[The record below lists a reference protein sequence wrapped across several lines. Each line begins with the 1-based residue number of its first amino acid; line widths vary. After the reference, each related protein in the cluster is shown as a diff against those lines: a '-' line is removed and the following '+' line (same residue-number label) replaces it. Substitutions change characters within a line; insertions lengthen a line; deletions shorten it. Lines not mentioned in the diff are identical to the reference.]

1 MTKKTALAIY
11 MDEIA
16 TGVHKYLKTIGY
28 RKFGHTYNRETE
40 PGIIQVINLQAA
52 PYSSSIHGLFTVN
65 LSVFIPEVDAVRFNP
80 PLPRSRYVRECEG
93 DFRIRLDELIV
104 RGYDP
109 LQHYDPKS
117 RWWRIEEDTQAIGAE
132 ITTLLQ
138 RYGQPYLDEYNSRS
152 AIIAHWT
159 KIENDSPDLE
169 NDWGVFWLHRIA
181 AIILAKQG
189 DLETAKRY
197 MEAEYQVL
205 LRHWNPAQ
213 KEGTRQFAQRLGITL
228 DTK

>member
-1 MTKKTALAIY
+1 MAKKTTLAIY

-16 TGVHKYLKTIGY
+16 VEVHKYLKTIGY

-40 PGIIQVINLQAA
+40 PGLIQVINLQAA
-52 PYSSSIHGLFTVN
+52 PYFSSIHGLFTLN
-65 LSVFIPEVDAVRFNP
+65 LSVYIREVEEVRFES
-80 PLPRSRYVRECEG
+80 PLPRGQHVKEYDG
-93 DFRIRLDELIV
+93 DFRMRLDELIV

-109 LQHYDPKS
+109 LHFYDAKS
-117 RWWRIEEDTQAIGAE
+117 RWWRIEEDTQGIGAE
-132 ITTLLQ
+132 ITILLQ
-138 RYGQPYLDEYNSRS
+138 RYGQPYLDEYNSRA
-152 AIIAHWT
+152 AILDHWA

-169 NDWGVFWLHRIA
+169 NDWHVFWLHRIA

-197 MEAEYQVL
+197 MQEEYKIL
-205 LRHWNPAQ
+205 SKHWNPAQ
-213 KEGTRQFAQRLGITL
+213 KEGARQLAQRLGITL